1 MPVFSKVKPLDNKY
15 CTVESNLFFVIFSMF
30 LLPNLISNSALI
42 SFPNVFFVS
51 KNVFNNN
58 SVVISFCVISVLVSF
73 DNFVPFDAFVFVLE
87 KLIYIYILYIY
98 IYL

>member
-1 MPVFSKVKPLDNKY
+1 MPVFSKVNPLDNKY

-58 SVVISFCVISVLVSF
+58 SVVISFCVISVFFAIIS
-73 DNFVPFDAFVFVLE
+73 
-87 KLIYIYILYIY
+87 Y
-98 IYL
+98 YLFTP